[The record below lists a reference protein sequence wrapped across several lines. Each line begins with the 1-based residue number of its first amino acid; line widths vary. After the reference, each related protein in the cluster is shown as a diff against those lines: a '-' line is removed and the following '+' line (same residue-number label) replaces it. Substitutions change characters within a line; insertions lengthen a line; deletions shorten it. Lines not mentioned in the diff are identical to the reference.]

1 MEFKRIAYYKVK
13 EIMDSFH
20 IPILIGLRRTGK
32 TTILKQLR
40 LEYGDDAIIISADS
54 FPLASMTDI
63 EFYSYLESIISAG
76 KSVLLI
82 DEIQIRDKWDL
93 ITKNLFDK
101 YVANKKLKV
110 VITGSSSLTFEGR
123 DTGVDR
129 TQKVLI
135 TTLDFN
141 EYLNI
146 SGKQNTYDEFENFL
160 GRGAFPEY
168 INKNLT
174 FEDLSALAFEP
185 IINEDIPYNFKISQ
199 RQLARLLMYLSSLSS
214 GEFNKNKASNTTEI
228 SATQIDKYIEVLE
241 KTQIIKTV
249 NLIFENGNYPI
260 YNKFKIYINPHFHLW
275 ILNKDFKNLDDKFKG
290 HIIESYW
297 LFAATQINGYYKK
310 FYYLKHK
317 ETNEEIDFVSLNGDG
332 TFKTLHEFKY
342 TDHATSKFY
351 KMLSLVKS
359 KNKVVWCKENSSKA
373 LIKFESIKDYKN
385 ESIT

>member
-54 FPLASMTDI
+54 FPLVSMTDI

>member
-13 EIMDSFH
+13 EVMDSFH
-20 IPILIGLRRTGK
+20 IPILVGLRRTGK
-32 TTILKQLR
+32 TTILKQLKQ
-40 LEYGDDAIIISADS
+40 EYGETAVIVSADS
-54 FPLASMTDI
+54 FHLISLTDS
-63 EFYSYLESIISAG
+63 EFYSYLEGLIKTG
-76 KSVLLI
+76 KKVLLI

-93 ITKNLFDK
+93 IVKNLFDQ
-101 YVANKKLKV
+101 YVADKELKV
-110 VITGSSSLTFEGR
+110 AITGSSSLTFEGR

-146 SGKQNTYDEFENFL
+146 SEKQSTYEEFENFL

-168 INKNLT
+168 INHDFSFEQLT
-174 FEDLSALAFEP
+174 TLAFEP
-185 IINEDIPYNFKISQ
+185 IINEDIPHRFMISQ
-199 RQLARLLMYLSSLSS
+199 RQLARLLMYMASLSS
-214 GEFNKNKASNTTEI
+214 GEFNKLKASNTTEI
-228 SATQIDKYIEVLE
+228 SATQIDKYIEILE

-249 NLIFENGNYPI
+249 NLIYENGKFPA

-275 ILNKDFKNLDDKFKG
+275 ILNRDFKNLEDKFKG
-290 HIIESYW
+290 HIIEAYW

-317 ETNEEIDFVSLNGDG
+317 DTNEEIDFVSLNGDG
-332 TFKTLHEFKY
+332 TFGTLHEFKY
-342 TDHATSKFY
+342 SDNATSKFY

-359 KNKVVWCKENSSKA
+359 DKKVVWCKENLSDQ
-373 LIKFESIKDYKN
+373 LIKFKSIKDYKN
-385 ESIT
+385 EELK